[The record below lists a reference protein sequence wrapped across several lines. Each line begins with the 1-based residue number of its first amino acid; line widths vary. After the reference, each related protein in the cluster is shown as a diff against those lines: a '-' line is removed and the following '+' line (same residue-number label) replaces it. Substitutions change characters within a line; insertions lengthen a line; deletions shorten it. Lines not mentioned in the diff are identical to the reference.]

1 MKKYS
6 VISLKQYKTKP
17 IIDNIVVH
25 GKTPMSAARKA
36 FNKIYRLH
44 DVRTG
49 IITIKDH
56 ETEKEHKILEQVWK
70 WGKATGKLER
80 QESKKDALGKKQ
92 KRNREKVK
100 Y

>member
-6 VISLKQYKTKP
+6 VVSIKQNKVKP
-17 IIDNIVVH
+17 DIDNIVIH

-56 ETEKEHKILEQVWK
+56 ETEKEHKYNVTRK
-70 WGKATGKLER
+70 RVNKKVVHDGKEVVYKYETII
-80 QESKKDALGKKQ
+80 QST
-92 KRNREKVK
+92 RNRK
-100 Y
+100 

>member
-56 ETEKEHKILEQVWK
+56 ETEKEHKYSVTRKRVNKKVLHD
-70 WGKATGKLER
+70 GKEVVYKYETNI
-80 QESKKDALGKKQ
+80 QSM
-92 KRNREKVK
+92 RNRK
-100 Y
+100 